1 MTLRSVTG
9 MGMNP
14 KRYEVNGTF
23 WDGVNQDSR
32 FQPTIPPKEE
42 VFDEY
47 LSNKSMSPSRHMA
60 TLGKSSGLMEMHYE
74 TMRKKT
80 MGRDAMGHVTRG
92 PTMGRSFGACAGY
105 SGHIPGKIANNI
117 VGTTWQTG
125 SQVAK
130 DTRGS
135 DFDPVNS
142 GVVFTLTARGGM
154 GTSGSQGS
162 LARPMTP
169 TSPLAHA
176 GELMMEK

>member
-1 MTLRSVTG
+1 MTLRSVTS

-14 KRYEVNGTF
+14 KRYEEKGTF
-23 WDGVNQDSR
+23 WDGVKSDSR
-32 FQPTIPPKEE
+32 FEPTIPPKEE
-42 VFDEY
+42 VFGEY
-47 LSNKSMSPSRHMA
+47 LANKSMAPSRHLA
-60 TLGKSSGLMEMHYE
+60 TLGQSSGLMEMHYE

-80 MGRDAMGHVTRG
+80 IVRAGMGHIVEG
-92 PTMGRSFGACAGY
+92 PTMGRSFGGCAGY

-142 GVVFTLTARGGM
+142 GVVFTITR
-154 GTSGSQGS
+154 SGSQGAIS
-162 LARPMTP
+162 VP
-169 TSPLAHA
+169 TSPLAKA
-176 GELMMEK
+176 GALLMDS